1 MARHG
6 GSNNEGYHMRKLRST
21 TRILTGTK
29 ESLQTT
35 VRGREEERNKRFQ
48 ISHYHCTHRYS
59 LTIC

>member
-6 GSNNEGYHMRKLRST
+6 GSNNEGYDMRKLRST

-35 VRGREEERNKRFQ
+35 VRGREEAGETEGF
-48 ISHYHCTHRYS
+48 RYPF
-59 LTIC
+59 IIAPIGIR